1 MYKFIDYYYG
11 ADADSNRSMPLIN
24 YVIEPSDTEQIQR
37 QIIQSMDDSGELPT
51 NPFTVSLIEPI
62 SEEQVDLE
70 INPFNYLDEQD
81 CTSYLPLLRSNQ

>member
-1 MYKFIDYYYG
+1 MYKFIDSYYG
-11 ADADSNRSMPLIN
+11 ADADGNRSMPLIS

-37 QIIQSMDDSGELPT
+37 QIMQSMDYSGELPS

-70 INPFNYLDEQD
+70 INPFHYFNEQD
-81 CTSYLPLLRSNQ
+81 CTSYLTLLGSNQ